1 MKGSIIAVAATLML
15 GGCGL
20 ADLVAGNSPP
30 PPVTIV
36 SATPVKPRFAP
47 ECFTAKDPAPPAWVE
62 RDRTRD
68 TYLDDEM
75 RREAE
80 NKGKQLAFAR
90 AIVHRRAVC
99 AAGLNVLA
107 R

>member
-1 MKGSIIAVAATLML
+1 ML

-20 ADLVAGNSPP
+20 ADLVAGNTP

-36 SATPVKPRFAP
+36 SAAPVKPRFAP
-47 ECFTAKDPAPPAWVE
+47 ECFTDGDPKAPAWVE
-62 RDRTRD
+62 RDRSKD

-75 RREAE
+75 RRESANRE
-80 NKGKQLAFAR
+80 QQQAFAR
-90 AIVHRRAVC
+90 LILKRRAVC
-99 AAGLNVLA
+99 SAGLKVLA

>member
-1 MKGSIIAVAATLML
+1 MKGSIIAVTATLML

-20 ADLVAGNSPP
+20 ADLVAGNTP

-36 SATPVKPRFAP
+36 STTPVKPRFAP
-47 ECFTAKDPAPPAWVE
+47 ECFTDGDPQAPAWVE
-62 RDRTRD
+62 RDRTKD

-75 RREAE
+75 RRESANRE
-80 NKGKQLAFAR
+80 QQRAFAR
-90 AIVHRRAVC
+90 VILKRRAVC
-99 AAGLNVLA
+99 SAGLKVLA

>member
-1 MKGSIIAVAATLML
+1 MKGFIIAVTATLML

-20 ADLVAGNSPP
+20 ADLVAGNTPP

-36 SATPVKPRFAP
+36 STTPVKPRFAS
-47 ECFTAKDPAPPAWVE
+47 ECFTDGDPKAPAWVE
-62 RDRTRD
+62 RDRSKD

-75 RREAE
+75 RRESANRE
-80 NKGKQLAFAR
+80 QQQAFAR
-90 AIVHRRAVC
+90 LILKRRAVC
-99 AAGLNVLA
+99 SAGLKVLA